1 MKKKELEYFIN
12 NMLINKEDVL
22 LSLRDYIEYCK
33 ETKEEN
39 WSEKKREIIIKILF
53 NFYNTIKDFDFPVT
67 NSKNWY
73 YEYFWNRDGISLKLM
88 YCDELILDDEGE
100 IDSTSSS
107 NSIISLYPV
116 VFPKSIANCPFLS
129 YFNS

>member
-39 WSEKKREIIIKILF
+39 WSKKKREIIIKILF
-53 NFYNTIKDFDFPVT
+53 IKHNFFNIQ
-67 NSKNWY
+67 NNWNKY
-73 YEYFWNRDGISLKLM
+73 I
-88 YCDELILDDEGE
+88 IL
-100 IDSTSSS
+100 STF
-107 NSIISLYPV
+107 ITYTV
-116 VFPKSIANCPFLS
+116 
-129 YFNS
+129 